1 MSPVKDCCIKVK
13 LSTNVLLTNADFAI
27 ILITFA
33 FYSALF
39 ELDLVRKR
47 EKKKIRLKNS
57 GSVC

>member
-1 MSPVKDCCIKVK
+1 MIARIKVK